1 MENDWHLNKHFLGGG
16 NGVLRKIRTQL
27 DLLIILVQLYNIF
40 RLLIEVPDYS
50 RVVSRMEENKNM

>member
-1 MENDWHLNKHFLGGG
+1 MENDWHLNKHFFGGG

-27 DLLIILVQLYNIF
+27 DLLIILVQMYNIF